1 MRTATLR
8 QRPCPTRPSRAYF
21 DIKGGRERWRY
32 KVARKHAGGTGE
44 EGFAISTPVLFEKS
58 GAEGEY
64 RRFKFE
70 ILKLAE
76 QNALPG
82 YGLSVET
89 GKGAEPLLR
98 MRRVDGKDGAQT
110 IPQQSPDTQNFDSLG
125 NEGKRPLAA
134 DQDLFQRGTAHT
146 SRTRKNVSPGKHQPE
161 LVPELINASDL
172 IRKSIASL
180 SDSATRGFMTD
191 ETIEHLR
198 QTCPGWDLHTLHAGF
213 ETWVNADSARLPAN
227 WQKAF
232 VG

>member
-1 MRTATLR
+1 MAKDLVRTATLR

-21 DIKGGRERWRY
+21 DITGGRERWLY
-32 KVARKHAGGTGE
+32 KVARKHAGCKGE

-70 ILKLAE
+70 TPKRAE
-76 QNALPG
+76 KNALPG
-82 YGLSVET
+82 YGLAVET

-98 MRRVDGKDGAQT
+98 MPCVDGKDGAQT
-110 IPQQSPDTQNFDSLG
+110 IPQQSPDTQNSDSLG
-125 NEGKRPLAA
+125 TEGKRSLAA

-161 LVPELINASDL
+161 LINASGL
-172 IRKSIASL
+172 VRKSIASL

-213 ETWVNADSARLPAN
+213 ET
-227 WQKAF
+227 
-232 VG
+232 